1 MDTSNTLPT
10 LLDERAAASRLGLSP
25 RTLQAWRVS
34 GGGPVYRKVGRRV
47 LYAVPDLAAFLDAGT
62 RSHTSEGAR

>member
-1 MDTSNTLPT
+1 MNTSNSLPV
-10 LLDERAAASRLGLSP
+10 LLGEKDAADRLGLSP

-47 LYAVPDLAAFLDAGT
+47 LYAVPDLATFVDAGA
-62 RSHTSEGAR
+62 RSHTSEAAR